1 MKRYRTKIKALKS
14 MMPLDIK
21 NIYIIDIENKF
32 YSFKLIFI
40 EIVI

>member
-1 MKRYRTKIKALKS
+1 MKRYRTKIKVLKN

-21 NIYIIDIENKF
+21 NIIDIKNKF